1 MLKKVPIIL
10 IVMGLLLIS
19 GGVVFGQDPG
29 DGKRRPPPP
38 IGNPPPRDDRR
49 GNGEDNG
56 GRGRSPDANT
66 DRQNDATEQ
75 TLLETSLPLGGDNTV
90 EDVSAEAFANHP
102 PGFDENQI
110 ALFEEG
116 DELFEFAFDDAG
128 GLGPVFNANSCESC
142 HGGDGRGRAPEFNGE
157 TESGLLIRLALPIR
171 ADNGGFLGDAM
182 YGGQLQDISIAG
194 TPREGDMAIT
204 YVEITGTFADGT
216 PYRLRQPVYNIANL
230 GYGPM
235 DDAVTFSPRVA
246 NQMIGLGLLEAVD
259 AATIWSLA
267 DENDAN
273 GDGISGRPNLVWDA
287 INQQLTLGRFGWKAN
302 QPNLLQQTAGAFNGD
317 MGITTS
323 VFPNQPCTAG
333 QAACDSAAS
342 APELGDED
350 LAAVVF
356 YSSSLSIPAQ
366 RNADDPTVQWG
377 EDLFEAAQCSSCHIP
392 QMTTGT
398 HPTIPQLSNQTIR
411 PYTDLLLH
419 DMGDG
424 LADGQSDFLA
434 SGYEWRTPPLWGIG
448 LFETVNGHTYY
459 LHDGRAR
466 NLTEAILW
474 HGGEAQASQQAFI
487 QMSAE
492 ERAALIA
499 FLESL

>member
-1 MLKKVPIIL
+1 MFKKIPIVMM
-10 IVMGLLLIS
+10 VMGLLLIS
-19 GGVVFGQDPG
+19 AGVVFGQDPG

-38 IGNPPPRDDRR
+38 VGNPPPRDDRR
-49 GNGEDNG
+49 DNNDRSD
-56 GRGRSPDANT
+56 GRDDSATDDTNT
-66 DRQNDATEQ
+66 QVMPQ
-75 TLLETSLPLGGDNTV
+75 PSLPLGGDNTV
-90 EDVSAEAFANHP
+90 ADISAEAFTNHL
-102 PGFDENQI
+102 PGFDADQI
-110 ALFEEG
+110 ALFDEG
-116 DELFEFAFDDAG
+116 DEMFEFAFDDAG

-142 HGGDGRGRAPEFNGE
+142 HLADGRGRAPEFNGE
-157 TESGLLIRLALPIR
+157 TESGLLIRLALPLR
-171 ADNGGFLGDAM
+171 AENGGFMGDAM

-194 TPREGDMAIT
+194 TAREGDMAIT
-204 YVEITGTFADGT
+204 YVEVTGTFADGT
-216 PYRLRQPVYNIANL
+216 PYSLRQPVYTIANL

-235 DDAVTFSPRVA
+235 DAAITFSPRVA
-246 NQMIGLGLLEAVD
+246 NPMIGLGLLEAVD
-259 AATIWSLA
+259 AETIWNLA
-267 DENDAN
+267 DENDAD
-273 GDGISGRPNLVWDA
+273 GDGVSGRPNLVWDA

-333 QAACDSAAS
+333 QVACDSASAS
-342 APELGDED
+342 PELDDED

-356 YSSSLSIPAQ
+356 YSSSLAIPAQ
-366 RNADDPTVQWG
+366 RNTDDPMVQRG
-377 EDLFEAAQCSSCHIP
+377 ADLFDAAQCSACHTP

-419 DMGDG
+419 DMGEG
-424 LADGQSDFLA
+424 LADGQADFLA
-434 SGYEWRTPPLWGIG
+434 SGSEWRTPPLWGIG
-448 LFETVNGHTYY
+448 LIETVNGHTFL

-487 QMSAE
+487 VMSAD
-492 ERAALIA
+492 EREALIA